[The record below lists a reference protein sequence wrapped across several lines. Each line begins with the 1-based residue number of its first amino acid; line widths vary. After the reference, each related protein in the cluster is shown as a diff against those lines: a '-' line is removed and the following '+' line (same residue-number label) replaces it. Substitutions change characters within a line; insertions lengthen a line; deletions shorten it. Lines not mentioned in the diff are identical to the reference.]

1 MLCIF
6 TTRPTR
12 TCVIMDEVLARL
24 AADTARVVSA
34 QLQRRVA
41 PGPNDADKSVTS
53 VPAKTIFVDGDT
65 FAFMPPGTRVEFP
78 NRTCLGQTNVNVH
91 YATGSNL
98 ETFNVGAT
106 LDNYG
111 NIYVTFTVQPN
122 GTPSPREVCSVYLVR
137 GYAAYPRA
145 VHHLFMHY
153 HGPRGMMAYNGSTW
167 GSISTTNNVNISTNF
182 AGLNEDARAWIIAGL
197 KNISADYCTSW
208 LKPFEDAWR
217 LEGLPVPVPAPDAC
231 TDAVDE
237 AAAASAQ
244 VQAAE
249 RANVRNE
256 ILACENVICTLRG
269 QVLEM
274 AAERAAQSDAAAA
287 AAARELELNGS
298 IYTLQRE
305 NKALEMKLLE
315 ATQNT
320 SLAVS
325 AAVAAATRA
334 ADKAL
339 NDLRERV
346 GTLDHSEIQRLN
358 LQLETEALRATESE
372 KRATALQAEVVRVCK
387 RNVAADAE
395 VAQAKGAIR
404 QANDAAADLQRQV
417 SVLTKDLAAVRK
429 QMETL
434 TAADNGSAMV
444 AILND
449 QLKECAVRE
458 QALQEKVQT
467 KTQACEQLRKQLN
480 SISAL
485 CMK

>member
-1 MLCIF
+1 
-6 TTRPTR
+6 
-12 TCVIMDEVLARL
+12 MDEVLARL

-41 PGPNDADKSVTS
+41 PGPNDADKSVTP

-65 FAFMPPGTRVEFP
+65 FAFLPPGTHVEFP
-78 NRTCLGQTNVNVH
+78 NRTCITREHQVTVQCEKQVQGQCFH
-91 YATGSNL
+91 IKAM
-98 ETFNVGAT
+98 

-111 NIYVTFTVQPN
+111 NIYVTFETATALPQPSSGPYVPPRVQ
-122 GTPSPREVCSVYLVR
+122 EVCSVYLVR

-145 VHHLFMHY
+145 VHHLFSAALMV
-153 HGPRGMMAYNGSTW
+153 GPGQSATFQL
-167 GSISTTNNVNISTNF
+167 ISATNNINIATNF

-197 KNISADYCTSW
+197 KNISANYCTYW
-208 LKPFEDAWR
+208 LKRFEDPWR

-237 AAAASAQ
+237 AAAAFAQ

-269 QVLEM
+269 QVMEM

-449 QLKECAVRE
+449 QLRECAARE
-458 QALQEKVQT
+458 QALQETVQT
-467 KTQACEQLRKQLN
+467 KTRACEQLRKQLN